1 LSNTRWDETWHRLR
15 EWTNGQTPSE
25 RLAAQ
30 VLLHE
35 GFTSIDPSHPLGGRD
50 GGADA
55 VCSKDGRRWVAAVY
69 FPRGQNTFSAIER
82 KFLDDVARA
91 QQHAPHG
98 VALVTNQEL
107 TLAERKALT
116 ESAAP
121 LAVDLYHLERVTAIL
136 DGPAMAEVRK
146 QFLGVDYEERPLV
159 ELGGQG
165 GSAPGAGGGG
175 GGAVGSSARGGDG
188 GPGGRLVFAGSPGLA
203 PGSGGGGGGV
213 LGDDAQGGQGGGGG
227 DQVHVTI
234 GPEEFEQLRK
244 AGFQRVEFRVGKGG
258 QAGGPGEDTIANFV
272 TADGTVLKS
281 IVAKAGKPGA
291 PPRQGTSGREATPQD
306 VESGLRVAAM
316 TLADCVQL
324 KHGLLYLLGAGWEH
338 FQFPTLPFEANW
350 PLACAI
356 DTGSVEPGSALA
368 FNVTVKDPTG
378 FQVLKKPFSVSSSNA
393 SAVSRPNLLVP
404 ISFTGSQ
411 TGVWTIEI
419 VSGDIV
425 FATLP
430 IEIRGPQPVSDRQ
443 SP

>member
-1 LSNTRWDETWHRLR
+1 M
-15 EWTNGQTPSE
+15 
-25 RLAAQ
+25 
-30 VLLHE
+30 LLHE

-98 VALVTNQEL
+98 VAFVTNQEL

-203 PGSGGGGGGV
+203 PGSGGGGGR
-213 LGDDAQGGQGGGGG
+213 L
-227 DQVHVTI
+227 
-234 GPEEFEQLRK
+234 
-244 AGFQRVEFRVGKGG
+244 
-258 QAGGPGEDTIANFV
+258 
-272 TADGTVLKS
+272 
-281 IVAKAGKPGA
+281 
-291 PPRQGTSGREATPQD
+291 SGRP
-306 VESGLRVAAM
+306 
-316 TLADCVQL
+316 C
-324 KHGLLYLLGAGWEH
+324 W
-338 FQFPTLPFEANW
+338 
-350 PLACAI
+350 
-356 DTGSVEPGSALA
+356 
-368 FNVTVKDPTG
+368 
-378 FQVLKKPFSVSSSNA
+378 
-393 SAVSRPNLLVP
+393 
-404 ISFTGSQ
+404 
-411 TGVWTIEI
+411 
-419 VSGDIV
+419 
-425 FATLP
+425 
-430 IEIRGPQPVSDRQ
+430 
-443 SP
+443 